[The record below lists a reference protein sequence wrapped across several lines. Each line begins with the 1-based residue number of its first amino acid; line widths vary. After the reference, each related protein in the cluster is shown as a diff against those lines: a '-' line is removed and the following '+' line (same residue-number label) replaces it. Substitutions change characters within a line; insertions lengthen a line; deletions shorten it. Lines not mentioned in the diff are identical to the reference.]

1 MLTMPDETSLLSTQE
16 AADLI
21 GVSGETLRRWAADK
35 KVTHIRLPSGQ
46 LRFRLEDIQEALQPI
61 PPAA

>member
-1 MLTMPDETSLLSTQE
+1 MLTMPDEASLLSTQE

-46 LRFRLEDIQEALQPI
+46 LRFRLADIQDALQPI

>member
-1 MLTMPDETSLLSTQE
+1 MPDETSLLSTQE

>member
-1 MLTMPDETSLLSTQE
+1 MPSEALLSTSE
-16 AADLI
+16 AADLL
-21 GVSGETLRRWAADK
+21 GVSRETIRRWALAR

-46 LRFRLEDIQEALQPI
+46 LRFRLEDIQDALEPI

>member
-1 MLTMPDETSLLSTQE
+1 MPGELLTTGEAAAVVGVSDET
-16 AADLI
+16 I
-21 GVSGETLRRWAADK
+21 RRWAAEK

-46 LRFRLEDIQEALQPI
+46 LRFRLADLQEALAPI